1 MTWKEILKIDMD
13 EARRLGRKYAKEDM
27 EMDDRRKAKERKD
40 YLTERHTTKYEAAKE
55 KIESKKDKIIEKEP
69 DVYKPMQIMLELME
83 ENIGTDDFIQY
94 YTALKTISRGHDVFF
109 RGSPR

>member
-40 YLTERHTTKYEAAKE
+40 FLTERQTKKYEAAKE

-69 DVYKPMQIMLELME
+69 EVYKPMQTILELME
-83 ENIGTDDFIQY
+83 ETIGTDEFTQY
-94 YTALKTISRGHDVFF
+94 YTGLRNIARGHDIFF
-109 RGSPR
+109 RGSP